1 MATKKTDYITVDQA
15 RAMFQQALQ
24 DAAAGKD
31 PGTITFRLKP
41 SKKAN
46 EPYFIKMTE
55 TQRQSLL
62 QCTELRKAIRQRI
75 EDTPAGTQT
84 LGFTRKELYELSDE
98 IGQAAYYAKSPHK
111 KRLMAIR
118 DKIDAHFTAEL
129 APVFDP
135 SFKPKATSS
144 TITVYQ
150 FKITLL
156 DIKPVIWR
164 RIQMTEGTLA
174 DLHECIQGAF
184 GWSDYHLHQFKVDSE
199 RFGPTPPPGYEPI
212 EGTSPEEQVR
222 LRDIVPRNGQLKRWL
237 YEYDFGDGWRHEVLF
252 EGHPKPEKK
261 RAYPWCLEGE
271 RACPPEDCGGP
282 FMYPEY
288 LEAITDPS
296 HERHEELLSWRG
308 PFDPESFDAKKAT
321 RVMRRRL

>member
-1 MATKKTDYITVDQA
+1 MARKKTGYVTVEQA

-55 TQRQSLL
+55 AQRQSLL
-62 QCTELRKAIRQRI
+62 HCTRLRKAIKERI
-75 EDTPAGTQT
+75 EEAPSGTQT
-84 LGFTRKELYELSDE
+84 LGFTRKELEHLGEE
-98 IGQAAYYAKSPHK
+98 IADVAYYARNPHK
-111 KRLMAIR
+111 KRLIAIR

-129 APVFDP
+129 APVLDP
-135 SFKPKATSS
+135 SFQPKTTSPL
-144 TITVYQ
+144 IYQ

-156 DIKPVIWR
+156 DIKPTIWR

-184 GWSDYHLHQFKVDSE
+184 GWWDAHLHQFKVDGE
-199 RFGPTPPPGYEPI
+199 RYAPTPPSGYEPI
-212 EGTSPEEQVR
+212 EGTLPEEGVL
-222 LRDIVPRNGQLKRWL
+222 LRDIVPKNGQPKRWL
-237 YEYDFGDGWRHEVLF
+237 YEYDFGDDWRHEVLF

-261 RAYPWCLEGE
+261 RAYPWCVEGE

-282 FMYPEY
+282 FMYAEY
-288 LEAITDPS
+288 LEAITDPN
-296 HERHEELLSWRG
+296 HEQHEELLAWRG
-308 PFDPESFDAKKAT
+308 PFDPEAFDVKKAT